1 MVGGVYS
8 YDVTHF
14 TCARTWFPSPRY
26 AGEFTVI
33 AQVSRLTIF
42 AIEQEK
48 FSLME
53 ARKCLKSPETLDD
66 VVKGLHVLFEDD
78 HVNVEE
84 VISFLSSY
92 RSNPADWAKYANYD
106 PHRWGD
112 DIMLIICVFNK
123 S

>member
-1 MVGGVYS
+1 MTS
-8 YDVTHF
+8 RTSR
-14 TCARTWFPSPRY
+14 ARARGLLRHATRMSLQWLR
-26 AGEFTVI
+26 
-33 AQVSRLTIF
+33 RLTIF

-48 FSLME
+48 FFLME

-106 PHRWGD
+106 PHRWDD
-112 DIMLIICVFNK
+112 DIMLTICVFIK
-123 S
+123 T

>member
-1 MVGGVYS
+1 MNLQRLR
-8 YDVTHF
+8 
-14 TCARTWFPSPRY
+14 RT
-26 AGEFTVI
+26 
-33 AQVSRLTIF
+33 TIF
-42 AIEQEK
+42 VIEQAN

-53 ARKCLKSPETLDD
+53 TRKCLKSPETLDD

-92 RSNPADWAKYANYD
+92 RSNPADWAKYTNYD

-112 DIMLIICVFNK
+112 DIMLIICVFIK